1 MAIKVIQSDRD
12 WNVYQ
17 YVVDSVD
24 DLKLIPNNQEGS
36 FALICD
42 TGDVYVLSPSLVW
55 VKL

>member
-24 DLKLIPNNQEGS
+24 DLKLIPDNREGS

-42 TGDVYVLSPSLVW
+42 TGDVYILSPSLVW